1 MARSARSFQR
11 EADELRAS
19 GWTYRRIAS
28 HWRQRYRINP
38 RVAFRLAHG
47 LTQADVARR
56 WNEQWPDADAPK
68 TAKQISYWEIWPGPA
83 GRAPSLDTLNKLAF
97 LYRCA
102 AGDLLGGEDHSHLDA
117 EALRAGTP
125 EAPASRST
133 SERATGVPLPS
144 GAVLT
149 RVTERVVEDLEIL
162 TDTYRRLDYR
172 EGAGKVSAD
181 VGTHLHRMLE
191 VSNRTTSTA
200 THRRLLR
207 AAADAAQLAAWL
219 AIDAQRYQQA
229 HGYCRLTI
237 SLAEKADDRA
247 LHSYGLG
254 VLSQIHLHNGDGRT
268 ALSLLGAA
276 RDVAGR
282 GVPAAVNSWLG
293 EATGEAYGL
302 LDEPHRGMIALAGA
316 ERAFDGVSRDN
327 TPAWLSFFNAD
338 CHAARLKGR
347 CLTRLSRPTDATRS
361 LYEALTLLPADFVR
375 ERSGTFIDLAV
386 AYTQMN
392 QIEQACHA
400 ATEADVLARRTGSER
415 NRKRLRQLLVDL
427 LPWSGLDC
435 VQSLY
440 RQVLI
445 N

>member
-1 MARSARSFQR
+1 MARSARSYQQ

-19 GWTYRRIAS
+19 GWTYRQIAS
-28 HWRQRYRINP
+28 HWRQRYQFNP

-102 AGDLLGGEDHSHLDA
+102 AGELLGGEDHSHLDTA
-117 EALRAGTP
+117 DLRSSGPESGAG
-125 EAPASRST
+125 RSVG
-133 SERATGVPLPS
+133 ERVTGVPLPS
-144 GAVLT
+144 AAVLT
-149 RVTERVVEDLEIL
+149 RVTDRIVEDMEIL
-162 TDTYRRLDYR
+162 TDTYRRVDYR
-172 EGAGKVSAD
+172 EGSGKVSAD
-181 VGTHLHRMLE
+181 VSAHLHRMLE
-191 VSNRTTSTA
+191 VSNRTTSSS

-207 AAADAAQLAAWL
+207 AAGDAAQLAAWL

-237 SLAEKADDRA
+237 SLAEKANDRA

-254 VLSQIHLHNGDGRT
+254 VLSQIHLHGGDGRT
-268 ALSLLGAA
+268 ALSLLGTA
-276 RDVAGR
+276 RDVGGR
-282 GVPAAVNSWLG
+282 SLPAAVNSWLG
-293 EATGEAYGL
+293 EAIGEAYGFL
-302 LDEPHRGMIALAGA
+302 HAPRQGMTALAEA
-316 ERAFDGVSRDN
+316 ERIFDGVNVDN

-347 CLTRLSRPTDATRS
+347 CLTRLSRPTEATRA
-361 LYEALTLLPADFVR
+361 LYEALTLLPAEFVR

-386 AYTQMN
+386 AYTQQS
-392 QIEQACHA
+392 QIEQACYA
-400 ATEADVLARRTGSER
+400 ATQADVLARRTGSER

-427 LPWSGLDC
+427 LPWTRLDC

>member
-1 MARSARSFQR
+1 MARSARSYQR

-19 GWTYRRIAS
+19 CWTYRQIAS
-28 HWRQRYRINP
+28 HWRKRYRFNP

-83 GRAPSLDTLNKLAF
+83 GRAPSLNTLNKLAF

-102 AGDLLGGEDHSHLDA
+102 AGDLLGGEDHSHLDTA
-117 EALRAGTP
+117 ALRASEP
-125 EAPASRST
+125 EPHAGRFTGERST
-133 SERATGVPLPS
+133 GAPLPD
-144 GAVLT
+144 GTVLT
-149 RVTERVVEDLEIL
+149 RVTDRIVEDFEIL
-162 TDTYRRLDYR
+162 TDTYRHLDYR
-172 EGAGKVSAD
+172 EGSGRVSAD
-181 VGTHLHRMLE
+181 VSAHLHRMLE
-191 VSNRTTSTA
+191 VSNRTINAST
-200 THRRLLR
+200 HHRLLR
-207 AAADAAQLAAWL
+207 AAGDAAQLAAWF

-229 HGYCRLTI
+229 HGFCRLTI
-237 SLAEKADDRA
+237 SLAEKANDRS

-254 VLSQIHLHNGDGRT
+254 VLSQIHLHRGDGRT
-268 ALSLLGAA
+268 ALSLLGTA
-276 RDVAGR
+276 RDVG
-282 GVPAAVNSWLG
+282 GPSMPAAVNSWLG
-293 EATGEAYGL
+293 EAIGEAHGL
-302 LDEPHRGMIALAGA
+302 LDEPRRGMTALAEA
-316 ERAFDGVSRDN
+316 ERVFDGVSAAN
-327 TPAWLSFFNAD
+327 TPVWLSFFNAD

-392 QIEQACHA
+392 QVEQACHA
-400 ATEADVLARRTGSER
+400 ATQADILARRTGSER
-415 NRKRLRQLLVDL
+415 NRKRLRQLLIDL
-427 LPWSGLDC
+427 LPWAGLDC